1 MIQKWN
7 ELYGYYRHKLPI
19 ALLQILFDKLGLDFS
34 PFYWV
39 QEGIFEDSRIDFG
52 NKFCEYTCETIF
64 VFSLSASRDLLSQWR
79 EYSEKRLSSMLEDDK
94 ICISAK

>member
-52 NKFCEYTCETIF
+52 NKFCEYTCETMKPEEIP
-64 VFSLSASRDLLSQWR
+64 SLLKFEAWR